1 MSVKPA
7 RPYPARRSIIATATG
22 LAAAAACGKFSTA
35 RADSGLPDAMDVLT
49 QLMPQTAPALSF
61 HDAGGQ
67 RLSLADYAG
76 HALLVNLWATWCGPC
91 VEEIPTLDRLAL
103 KLRPGSAR
111 VLPISIDLG
120 GAPVVR
126 AFYASH
132 GIRALPI
139 LLDPDSDDLLAL
151 NTDGIPVT
159 IVLNGAGQLVARLDG
174 AADWDTARTLA
185 FLQGLGPVAG
195 TPNFN
200 PV

>member
-1 MSVKPA
+1 M
-7 RPYPARRSIIATATG
+7 
-22 LAAAAACGKFSTA
+22 
-35 RADSGLPDAMDVLT
+35 
-49 QLMPQTAPALSF
+49 LMPQTAPALSF
-61 HDAGGQ
+61 HNARGQ
-67 RLSLADYAG
+67 RLSLKDYAG

-91 VEEIPTLDRLAL
+91 VEEIPTLNRLAL
-103 KLRPGSAR
+103 KLSAEGPR

-139 LLDPDSDDLLAL
+139 LLNPDSDDLLAL

-159 IVLNGAGQLVARLDG
+159 IILNAAGQLVARLDG
-174 AADWDTARTLA
+174 AANWDTARTMV
-185 FLQGLGPVAG
+185 FLQSLGPVAG
-195 TPNFN
+195 TPKFN